1 VVKDEFGNTEG
12 IVTQEDILEELVGE
26 IRDEFDSEE
35 LETIR
40 PSGDNAHQAMGRLHV
55 VDFNR
60 QTGWDVPAG
69 RGETL
74 AGLIFN
80 VLGRAPR
87 KGDVA
92 HVAGYD
98 LGVIDVS
105 GTRITRVLVRKRADS
120 TGEEPDPETR
130 PPRASAR
137 S

>member
-1 VVKDEFGNTEG
+1 MKDEFDNTEG
-12 IVTQEDILEELVGE
+12 LVSQEDILEELVGE

-40 PSGDNAHQAMGRLHV
+40 PSGENAYQVMGRLHV

-60 QTGWDVPAG
+60 QTGWEVPAE

-74 AGLIFN
+74 AGLTFN
-80 VLGRAPR
+80 VLARAPR
-87 KGDVA
+87 KGDIA

-105 GTRITRVLVRKRADS
+105 GTRITRVLVRQRPAPGP
-120 TGEEPDPETR
+120 GEAVGET
-130 PPRASAR
+130 PSPGA
-137 S
+137 

>member
-12 IVTQEDILEELVGE
+12 IVTQEDILEEFVGE

-40 PSGDNAHQAMGRLHV
+40 PSGENAYQAMGRLHV

-60 QTGWDVPAG
+60 RTGWEVPAE
-69 RGETL
+69 RGDTL
-74 AGLIFN
+74 AGLTFN
-80 VLGRAPR
+80 ILVRAPR

-98 LGVIDVS
+98 IGVIDVS
-105 GTRITRVLVRKRADS
+105 GTRITRVLVRKRPAPAQEKQGAD
-120 TGEEPDPETR
+120 TR
-130 PPRASAR
+130 RPGT
-137 S
+137 